1 MREKILLVISIIG
14 MILMYYIGLNYS
26 KNNDKNVIEKESI
39 QTNTYNGEIKNEI
52 ISIIPN
58 YIAEDL
64 EKYGFES
71 TSFDKNNWE
80 KFKNILKK
88 ENIKSE
94 YEKNNILFRSALKGN
109 VDIDKI
115 RELIKLGY
123 DINRTNERG
132 ETYLQLLVKNLKNI
146 ENVYLIDELI
156 KLGANINVTSD
167 IDVLMNG
174 FNGKMD
180 ILNYALANKNAD
192 VRNKVLDILSENGM
206 SVRNNPSKYI
216 QAVFINEKLKK
227 QIIENID
234 MSTKITKDENSFEY
248 LFTKLNSDE
257 ISEILKNDSNIDYSY
272 EGTNLLHKIAQSDQV
287 SKKNIKSILELNLNV
302 NANSDFLD
310 LGMTPLQANIFKG
323 DYETIELLLKKGA
336 NPYIQDYKGNNSFSY
351 AEKIVKEKE
360 NIIKILEKYK
370 NNFKEIN

>member
-94 YEKNNILFRSALKGN
+94 YEKNNILFGSALKGN

-216 QAVFINEKLKK
+216 QAAFINEKLKK

>member
-94 YEKNNILFRSALKGN
+94 YEKNNILFGSALKGN

-216 QAVFINEKLKK
+216 QAVFINEKFKK